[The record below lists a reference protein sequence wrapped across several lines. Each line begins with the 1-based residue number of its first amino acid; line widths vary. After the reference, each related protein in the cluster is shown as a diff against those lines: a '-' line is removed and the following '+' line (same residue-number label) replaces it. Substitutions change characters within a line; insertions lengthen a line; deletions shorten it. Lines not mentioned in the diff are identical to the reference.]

1 MSTQLRFTLAAL
13 ILGLL
18 LGLGLPLLALA
29 AADAPVLSFRPAQA
43 ELLKGQTLTAEVWL
57 ENAPAIYGFEVHIT
71 FDPAVLEVVDA
82 DPAAP
87 GIQVLPGDFISP
99 SQPSFTIQNQ
109 ADNVTG
115 TLDYAITLLNPAPP
129 VEGTGRLF
137 NIAFRALAGGTAAVS
152 ITDKSL
158 LGTRAGGTIAP
169 IRQNLQVTIR
179 QLRFRVFMPNIMR
192 P

>member
-1 MSTQLRFTLAAL
+1 MSKPLRFTLAAL
-13 ILGLL
+13 ILGLT

-29 AADAPVLSFRPAQA
+29 ADDTPVLSFRPAQA
-43 ELLKGQTLTAEVWL
+43 ELQPGQTLTAEVWL

-87 GIQVLPGDFISP
+87 GIQILPGDFISP
-99 SQPSFTIQNQ
+99 SQQSFTIRNQ

-115 TLDYAITLLNPAPP
+115 TLEYAITLMNPAPP
-129 VEGTGRLF
+129 VSGTGRLF
-137 NIAFRALAGGTAAVS
+137 NIAFRAIAGGTAAVS
-152 ITDKSL
+152 ITDRSL
-158 LGTRAGGTIAP
+158 LGTRTGETIAP
-169 IRQNLQVTIR
+169 IRQDFQVTIR
-179 QLRFRVFMPNIMR
+179 QWRFRVFMPNIMR